1 MKRFSSWASVPDGL
15 KTKTQLGRLGLK
27 LAPDQQPVAVIKA
40 GRFPAHHLYD
50 EAQAIP
56 KRPVS
61 EAQQAANLIN
71 LQKAREAMTCI
82 DCGEYSRSLDD
93 GRCPIC
99 AWNSRLAHRRQWATE
114 RLAALAAASDWLIVD
129 TETTGL
135 DGNAEIVQVG
145 IVDAAG
151 QVVMNQLVRP
161 TSPISPGAAAVHGL
175 DEAALAN
182 APGWVDVYPEVAL
195 LLHGR
200 TVLAYNASFDER
212 LVAQTCRRYSLAVP
226 EASWTCVM
234 LLAAAHIG
242 EWSHY
247 HKSFRWHKL
256 LDALD
261 MVGVDLSNDECR
273 LHDAAGDAWL
283 TWRLVNSFAKEMQN
297 VSES

>member
-1 MKRFSSWASVPDGL
+1 VKRFSSWASVPDEM
-15 KTKTQLGRLGLK
+15 KTKTQLGRMGLK

-50 EAQAIP
+50 MAQAIP

-61 EAQQAANLIN
+61 DAQRAASLVN
-71 LQKAREAMTCI
+71 LQKAHDATTCI
-82 DCGEYSRSLDD
+82 DCGGYSRSLDD
-93 GRCPIC
+93 GRCSYC
-99 AWNSRLAHRRQWATE
+99 AWDYRLKQRGQRATE
-114 RLAALAAASDWLIVD
+114 RLTALAASSDWLIVD

-135 DGNAEIVQVG
+135 DGNAEIVQIG

-151 QVVMNQLVRP
+151 QVVLNQLVRP

-175 DEAALAN
+175 DEAALAD
-182 APGWVDVYPEVAL
+182 APGWMDVYPEVMRL
-195 LLHGR
+195 LNGR
-200 TVLAYNASFDER
+200 TVLAYNAAFDER
-212 LVAQTCRRYSLAVP
+212 LVAQTCQRYSQAVP

-261 MVGVDLSNDECR
+261 MVGVDLSGDECR

-283 TWRLVNSFAKEMQN
+283 TWRFVNSFAKEK
-297 VSES
+297 